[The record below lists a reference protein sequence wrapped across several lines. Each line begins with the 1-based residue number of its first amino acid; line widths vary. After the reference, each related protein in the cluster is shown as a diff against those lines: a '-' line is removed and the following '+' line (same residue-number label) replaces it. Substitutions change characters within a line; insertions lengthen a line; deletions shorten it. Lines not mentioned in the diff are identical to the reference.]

1 MDKRWTWVGA
11 AAILAAFVFWLM
23 KEGAVE
29 ASDVERKLSSARF
42 DQDPLGMTM
51 PEPWQAE
58 LRAAIA
64 RAPEVSL
71 LDPAAPSI
79 AEEVLRSVSWIHPDS
94 VSATLN
100 LPDGIAVDYLP
111 RQARYLLIQ
120 RGRPV
125 GVLSSDGCL
134 LPPGLPAEV
143 RGQLIQV
150 ELEPGDELPAP
161 GRPLSSRLAQEALR
175 CFFEIVD
182 IEEAAGLQVRRIV
195 PIDQRLREVRS
206 QAPGLRFLLSDG
218 REIAWGR
225 SDLSRAADEP
235 DSELKAGRLGSVMR
249 QYPGLSGVQAVE
261 LYHEDE
267 TLAFDAS
274 YRELPLDGVVLR
286 PR

>member
-11 AAILAAFVFWLM
+11 AVILVAFVAWLM

-29 ASDVERKLSSARF
+29 ASDVERQLSHARF

-64 RAPEVSL
+64 RAPQVSL
-71 LDPAAPSI
+71 LDPSAPGI

-94 VSATLN
+94 VSAELQ

-111 RQARYLLIQ
+111 RQARFLLIQ

-125 GVLSSDGCL
+125 GVLSADGCL
-134 LPPGLPAEV
+134 LPPGLPSEV
-143 RGQLIQV
+143 RGMLIQV
-150 ELEPGDELPAP
+150 ELEPADVLPEP
-161 GRPLSSRLAQEALR
+161 GRPISSRLAQEALR
-175 CFFEIVD
+175 CFFEIVA
-182 IEEAAGLQVRRIV
+182 IEEASGLQVRRV
-195 PIDQRLREVRS
+195 VAIDQRLREVRS
-206 QAPGLRFLLSDG
+206 QAPGLRFLLRDG

-225 SDLSRAADEP
+225 SDLSKSADEP

-249 QYPGLSGVQAVE
+249 QYPGLAGVQAVE
-261 LYHEDE
+261 LYHENE
-267 TLAFDAS
+267 TLAFDPS

-286 PR
+286 PQ